1 MQKLLLV
8 YRYYS
13 ANCTTSQ
20 IWKALPNMFFP
31 WFGGGGEGLG
41 NGGVLSM
48 RMQVTLDSLF
58 AHPGSAPIGA
68 RKESSGTG
76 PQRNLKLAY
85 EVKKI
90 IVAYLKDFSKKRRT
104 VFLFGI
110 YIFFTWEIF
119 TFLYY
124 ANEGSDDDIGG
135 STKTVQHS
143 IKNISRN
150 I

>member
-1 MQKLLLV
+1 
-8 YRYYS
+8 
-13 ANCTTSQ
+13 
-20 IWKALPNMFFP
+20 
-31 WFGGGGEGLG
+31 
-41 NGGVLSM
+41 M

-58 AHPGSAPIGA
+58 ARPGSAPIGA

-104 VFLFGI
+104 VFFCLE
-110 YIFFTWEIF
+110 YIFFSLERYLR
-119 TFLYY
+119 FLYY
-124 ANEGSDDDIGG
+124 ANEGSDDDIGR